1 MQKGSICQNG
11 LKCQPKNI
19 VYNFCL
25 LTHRLREDKSIQMFT
40 ALVLQLIQCTVQ
52 IPKEEDEPL
61 DNQKSLVDRDVLIV
75 KSYEDSLRAA
85 QNFMSIFLKKY
96 IFLFHLGIIHFIRTE
111 NFPKN

>member
-1 MQKGSICQNG
+1 MQKGNICQNG

-25 LTHRLREDKSIQMFT
+25 LAHRLREDKSIQMFT

-96 IFLFHLGIIHFIRTE
+96 IFLFHLGIIHFKRTQ